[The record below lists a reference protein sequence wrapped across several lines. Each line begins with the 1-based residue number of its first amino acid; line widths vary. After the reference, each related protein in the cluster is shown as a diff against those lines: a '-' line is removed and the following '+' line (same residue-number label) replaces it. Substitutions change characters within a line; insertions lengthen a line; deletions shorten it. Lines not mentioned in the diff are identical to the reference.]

1 MGRLIAIDF
10 GRRRCGFAATDPL
23 RIAANPVETVATGSL
38 IDYVKRYLAAE
49 GADAVVVG
57 FPINMKGEPSD
68 SVRYLTPVINRLRKE
83 IAPVPVIFADERFT
97 TTLAHRA
104 MIDGGMK
111 SSDRRAKRNV
121 DAISAAIILNDYLQ
135 SKQYNSLI

>member
-10 GRRRCGFAATDPL
+10 GRRRCGIAATDPL
-23 RIAANPVETVATGSL
+23 RIVANPVETVATNQL
-38 IDYVKRYLAAE
+38 IDYVKRYLATE

-68 SVRYLTPVINRLRKE
+68 SVRYLTPVVNRLRKE
-83 IAPVPVIFADERFT
+83 IAPVSIIFADERFT
-97 TTLAHRA
+97 TALAHRA

-135 SKQYNSLI
+135 SKQYNSL